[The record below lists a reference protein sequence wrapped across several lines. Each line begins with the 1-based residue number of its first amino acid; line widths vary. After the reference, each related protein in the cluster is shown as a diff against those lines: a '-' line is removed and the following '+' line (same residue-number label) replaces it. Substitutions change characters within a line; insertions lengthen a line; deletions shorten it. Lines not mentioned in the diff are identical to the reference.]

1 MPETLFIADI
11 HLHPSQPAILT
22 RFLNFLATR
31 ARQAEALYILGDL
44 FEAWIGDDDDEPV
57 YQTVLVALRTATTDG
72 LPIYVMRGNRDFLL
86 GTGFTAQTGCQLL
99 ADSVVIDVYDVPTL
113 LLHGDTLCTLDTDYQ
128 AFRQQ
133 VRNPHWQTQFLA
145 YPLSQRRLLAQQAR
159 TQSQAYTRPSAMDIL
174 EVAPAAV
181 IDALATHSVY
191 RLIHGHTHRPA
202 IHQLSVNGQLA
213 YRYVVSDWF
222 QDEVKVMSCT
232 PNACQL
238 MPLPI

>member
-1 MPETLFIADI
+1 
-11 HLHPSQPAILT
+11 
-22 RFLNFLATR
+22 
-31 ARQAEALYILGDL
+31 
-44 FEAWIGDDDDEPV
+44 
-57 YQTVLVALRTATTDG
+57 
-72 LPIYVMRGNRDFLL
+72 
-86 GTGFTAQTGCQLL
+86 
-99 ADSVVIDVYDVPTL
+99 

-133 VRNPHWQTQFLA
+133 VRNPYWQTQFLA

-159 TQSQAYTRPSAMDIL
+159 TQSQAYTRTSALDIL
-174 EVAPAAV
+174 EVTPTAV
-181 IDALATHSVY
+181 IDALTTHSVY

-222 QDEVKVMSCT
+222 QDEVKIMSCI

-238 MPLPI
+238 IPLELLPLYLL